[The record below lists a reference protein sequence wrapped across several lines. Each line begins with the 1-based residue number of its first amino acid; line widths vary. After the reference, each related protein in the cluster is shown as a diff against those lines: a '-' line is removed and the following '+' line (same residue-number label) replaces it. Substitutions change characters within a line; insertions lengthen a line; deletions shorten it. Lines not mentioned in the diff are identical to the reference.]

1 MTVSVYLPAVL
12 SVLLA
17 ALSRGLAVR
26 LAPTRGTTI
35 AVVGAAVFCAVGTTW
50 ALVLLAVSLL
60 GFTSFAVEEASERGV
75 RLVHPVPEEVGLVAA
90 LLFGVAVARVV
101 RVLRV
106 RLATSRELRALCR
119 SCSPGELAVVAL
131 DEPHAIA
138 VPGRP
143 GRVLVTLGLLVM
155 LDGRERRVV
164 LAHERA
170 HLHGHH
176 HGLRAT
182 VEVCAAVNPMLVP
195 VRESVAFLVE
205 RAADERAAAVSGSR
219 EVAARALA
227 KAALAG
233 AGHPPGGLGF
243 VTHGV
248 PARIAAL
255 HAEPRRAEPLVPGG
269 LLVLGLGTTL
279 AAVEATLAFHR
290 LIEWWWPR

>member
-1 MTVSVYLPAVL
+1 M
-12 SVLLA
+12 
-17 ALSRGLAVR
+17 
-26 LAPTRGTTI
+26 
-35 AVVGAAVFCAVGTTW
+35 
-50 ALVLLAVSLL
+50 
-60 GFTSFAVEEASERGV
+60 
-75 RLVHPVPEEVGLVAA
+75 HPVPAEGGLVAA
-90 LLFGVAVARVV
+90 LLLGVAVVRVV
-101 RVLRV
+101 RVVRV
-106 RLATSRELRALCR
+106 RLATSRELRVLCR
-119 SCSPGELAVVAL
+119 SCPPGELAVVAL

-143 GRVLVTLGLLVM
+143 GRVLVTRGLLAM

-170 HLHGHH
+170 HLRGHH

-182 VEVCAAVNPMLVP
+182 VEVCAAANPMLVP

-205 RAADERAAAVSGSR
+205 RAADEWAATVSGSR

-233 AGHPPGGLGF
+233 AGHPSSGLGF
-243 VTHGV
+243 VTRGV
-248 PARIAAL
+248 PARVAAL
-255 HAEPRRAEPLVPGG
+255 HAEPQRAEPLVPGG